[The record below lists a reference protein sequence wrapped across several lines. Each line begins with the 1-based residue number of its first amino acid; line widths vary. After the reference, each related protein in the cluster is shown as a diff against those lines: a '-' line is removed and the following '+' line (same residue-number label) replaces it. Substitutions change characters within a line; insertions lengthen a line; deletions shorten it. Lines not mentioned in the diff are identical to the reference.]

1 MIKKSISIFLVALL
15 LLVSFSGCGKKISKE
30 EVQASEYYIELQ
42 KKYNSLKKKNNTLK
56 KQLEQAQ
63 AKSPD
68 EERVN
73 EVFESLNR
81 NSLVK
86 IEVAYGSKDA
96 DSYVSENAGIL
107 RTASEFTNNANLI
120 TGLDVNKIKLK
131 HDLLYRY
138 YFYDEDNATYE
149 IDVYEGDFVVFFDLP
164 DQVFQVPEASDLGD
178 GFLKQLSY
186 TPQKGFYALMS
197 EATVLLYKDK
207 VLNKKNVLKT
217 VSYLDT
223 MEKTKLKKEPAKAK
237 ITRKYEFYSA
247 GELIELGIGANVI
260 HLEGQGKDL
269 WYKIT
274 AEHAQELQG
283 IVEAK

>member
-1 MIKKSISIFLVALL
+1 MIKKSISIFLVILL
-15 LLVSFSGCGKKISKE
+15 LFASLSGCGRKISKE
-30 EVQASEYYIELQ
+30 EVQESEYYIALQ
-42 KKYNSLKKKNNTLK
+42 KKYNNLKKKNNTLK

-86 IEVAYGSKDA
+86 VEVSYGSKDS
-96 DSYVSENAGIL
+96 DSYVSSNAGML
-107 RTASEFTNNANLI
+107 KMAVEFTNNANLI
-120 TGLDVNKIKLK
+120 TGLDVDKIKLK

-149 IDVYEGDFVVFFDLP
+149 IDIYEGDFVVFFDLP
-164 DQVFQVPEASDLGD
+164 DQVFQVPNASDLGA
-178 GFLKQLSY
+178 GFLKPLNY
-186 TPQKGFYALMS
+186 RPQKGFYVTMS

-207 VLNKKNVLKT
+207 VLNKKNVLKA
-217 VSYLDT
+217 VEYLDS
-223 MEKTKLKKEPAKAK
+223 MNKTKTKKNVKTK

-247 GELIELGIGANVI
+247 GELIELGIGANAI
-260 HLEGQGKDL
+260 HLQGMGKDL
-269 WYKIT
+269 WYQVSKEDSQKLREIMS
-274 AEHAQELQG
+274 
-283 IVEAK
+283 VK